1 MRDGLGIPIGKVRCE
16 HFVAPPAGNML
27 CHSQLIAASSPPGN
41 PIRGKHLVRSLRK
54 GLRLQPCCASS
65 VIRRSQVVNL
75 PVVFHQYQYI
85 HAFVVCDLAGLLVPA
100 WQGFFFSPDESQ
112 GGCQGPEFHIGEREL
127 QWRKRGLPSSC
138 VMVWTVECVGVAASE
153 KFAKKHSIGCTVG
166 KTCTIPT
173 MIWL

>member
-1 MRDGLGIPIGKVRCE
+1 MRIIIVIVNQLSCFTLLSAEILKRTFLRALQGS
-16 HFVAPPAGNML
+16 
-27 CHSQLIAASSPPGN
+27 HS
-41 PIRGKHLVRSLRK
+41 
-54 GLRLQPCCASS
+54 
-65 VIRRSQVVNL
+65 RRSQVVNL